1 MNAPPPILAITAAAI
16 LGACAG
22 EVKLAWNP
30 SEGTQPITYRV
41 WRGIEQLAEV
51 SETTATVT
59 LPDEPVSLTVSAHN
73 EFGSSPHSAP
83 LHLVAVRV
91 QESTN
96 LRAWWYVKTLYQ
108 EKKPAAFYRL
118 EIKP

>member
-1 MNAPPPILAITAAAI
+1 MNVLSLLLAIATASI
-16 LGACAG
+16 LGASAG
-22 EVKLAWNP
+22 QVKLAWNP
-30 SEGTQPITYRV
+30 SKGAQPITYRV
-41 WRGIEQLAEV
+41 WRGIEQIAEV

-59 LPDEPVSLTVSAHN
+59 LPDEPVTLTVSAHN
-73 EFGSSPHSAP
+73 VAGSSPHSEP

-108 EKKPAAFYRL
+108 EKKTAAFYRL
-118 EIKP
+118 EIIP

>member
-1 MNAPPPILAITAAAI
+1 MNVLPPLLAITTAAM
-16 LGACAG
+16 LGARAG

-41 WRGIEQLAEV
+41 WRGIEQIAET
-51 SETTATVT
+51 SGTTATVT
-59 LPDEPVSLTVSAHN
+59 LPDEPVTLTVSAHN
-73 EFGSSPHSAP
+73 AAGSSPHSEP

-96 LRAWWYVKTLYQ
+96 LRAWWYVKTLHR
-108 EKKPAAFYRL
+108 EKKSAAFYRL
-118 EIKP
+118 EITP